1 MRLSSFEI
9 WGRTV
14 YIAIGLY
21 CSSLLCQV
29 LASLISFSLF
39 RHSATIYRWGWLF
52 LAIGL
57 SLMIDRR
64 IGPIFHIFESGRFDL
79 LDAILSLPISGFLLL
94 GVLGLRKLIIRS
106 ENNQLMLETLAQ
118 HDPLTNS
125 LSRTE
130 ILYRI
135 SEEIDRSRRN
145 KHTFA
150 LLEMD
155 IDHFKNVN
163 DQFGHHIGDEIL
175 ISLVKHSQEA
185 VRSIDIV
192 GRIGGEEFLILL
204 PETDA
209 TGAAQIAERLR
220 EHIANTANETSSSSS
235 IKITISIGG
244 TIFNPNENMEYKQDI
259 LLNELL
265 NQADLA
271 MYQSKNEGRNRAAF
285 WGAST
290 PPFKRA

>member
-1 MRLSSFEI
+1 L
-9 WGRTV
+9 

-21 CSSLLCQV
+21 CLSLLCQV
-29 LASLISFSLF
+29 FASLISLSLF

-52 LAIGL
+52 LATGL
-57 SLMIDRR
+57 GLMIGRR

-79 LDAILSLPISGFLLL
+79 LDAVLSLPISGFLLL
-94 GVLGLRKLIIRS
+94 GVLGLRKILIKVDA
-106 ENNQLMLETLAQ
+106 NQLALETLSQ
-118 HDPLTNS
+118 FDPLTNS

-130 ILYRI
+130 ILYRV

-163 DQFGHHIGDEIL
+163 DQFGHYVGDEVL
-175 ISLVKHSQEA
+175 LSLVRHSREA
-185 VRSIDIV
+185 IRSVDTI

-204 PETDA
+204 PETN
-209 TGAAQIAERLR
+209 TEGAIQIAERLR
-220 EHIANTANETSSSSS
+220 KHIANAINDTSASMPV
-235 IKITISIGG
+235 KITISIGI
-244 TIFNPNENMEYKQDI
+244 TIFNPNENLRVEKGI
-259 LLNELL
+259 LLNELV

-271 MYQSKNEGRNRAAF
+271 MYQAKNGGRNRVAF
-285 WGAST
+285 WIAST
-290 PPFKRA
+290 PPKRP

>member
-1 MRLSSFEI
+1 M
-9 WGRTV
+9 

-21 CSSLLCQV
+21 CLSLLCQV
-29 LASLISFSLF
+29 FASLISLSLF

-57 SLMIDRR
+57 SLMIGRR
-64 IGPIFHIFESGRFDL
+64 IGPIFHVFESGRFDL

-94 GVLGLRKLIIRS
+94 GVLGLRKLLLKAD
-106 ENNQLMLETLAQ
+106 NNQLMLETLAQ

-163 DQFGHHIGDEIL
+163 DQYGHHVGDEVL
-175 ISLVKHSQEA
+175 LNLVRHSQEA
-185 VRSIDIV
+185 IRSIDTV
-192 GRIGGEEFLILL
+192 GRISGEEFLILL
-204 PETDA
+204 PETGAD
-209 TGAAQIAERLR
+209 GAAQIAERLR
-220 EHIANTANETSSSSS
+220 EHIANTTNETSALTP
-235 IKITISIGG
+235 IRITISIGIA
-244 TIFNPNENMEYKQDI
+244 IFNPDDNPRMSRSI
-259 LLNELL
+259 ALNELISK
-265 NQADLA
+265 ADLA
-271 MYQSKNEGRNRAAF
+271 MYQAKNEGRNRVSF
-285 WGAST
+285 WSAST
-290 PPFKRA
+290 PPLKMA